1 VISDVISFSPRAG
14 IGNRA
19 VQLGWVLLPLRTFL
33 AVVYLYGGV
42 SKIADRRF
50 LSGDSPTS
58 MHASVLAVRGTSPIG
73 GLLGPVVD
81 HSFAFGL
88 PLAIGELAVGVG
100 LLLGLWTRLAA
111 VGGMILAL
119 SLWLTV
125 SWDASPWF
133 TSADLVYLFAFTPLL
148 IAGAGGVLSLDGWL
162 DRMAG
167 AHPGRAED
175 RTRRS
180 FVTGGV
186 VAATM
191 ALLGVSSLFRRSNS
205 TPSLARPTPSAAAA
219 DLVQASAV
227 PVGGAKQ
234 VKDPASGDP
243 VWVLQLVAGHFT
255 ACDAVCPHQGCTVDF
270 VSARDGFSC
279 PCHGS
284 HFAADGSRLSGPAPR
299 GLATLPVALVDG
311 GVRRT

>member
-1 VISDVISFSPRAG
+1 MQV
-14 IGNRA
+14 
-19 VQLGWVLLPLRTFL
+19 GWVLLPLRAFI
-33 AVVYLYGGV
+33 AFVYLYGGI

-73 GLLGPVVD
+73 GLLGPVAD

-88 PLAIGELAVGVG
+88 PLAIGELAVGLG
-100 LLLGLWTRLAA
+100 LALGLWTRLAA
-111 VGGMILAL
+111 LGGMILAL

-125 SWDASPWF
+125 SWGASPWF

-162 DRMAG
+162 AGMAR
-167 AHPGRAED
+167 AHPGRGED
-175 RTRRS
+175 RTRRW

-186 VAATM
+186 VAGAM
-191 ALLGVSSLFRRSNS
+191 ALLGVSSLFRRSTRTMS
-205 TPSLARPTPSAAAA
+205 VARRTPSGAAA
-219 DLVQASAV
+219 DLVQAAAV

-243 VWVLQLVAGHFT
+243 VWVLQLLAGHFT
-255 ACDAVCPHQGCTVDF
+255 ACDAICPHQGCTVDF

-284 HFAADGSRLSGPAPR
+284 QFAVDGSRLSGPAPR

-311 GVRRT
+311 SVRRT

>member
-1 VISDVISFSPRAG
+1 MIADVPSFFPPVGVAGRASQ
-14 IGNRA
+14 
-19 VQLGWVLLPLRTFL
+19 VGWALIPLRAFI

-58 MHASVLAVRGTSPIG
+58 MRASVLAVRATSPIG
-73 GLLGPVVD
+73 GLLGPVAQ

-88 PLAIGELAVGVG
+88 PLAIGELAVGLG
-100 LLLGLWTRLAA
+100 MLLGVWTRIAA
-111 VGGMILAL
+111 LGGMLLAL

-125 SWDASPWF
+125 SWGASPWF

-148 IAGAGGVLSLDGWL
+148 IAGAGGVLSVDGWL
-162 DRMAG
+162 ARMAR

-175 RTRRS
+175 RSRRS
-180 FVTGGV
+180 FVTGAV
-186 VAATM
+186 VVGAI

-205 TPSLARPTPSAAAA
+205 STSRTRPAPSGAAA
-219 DLVQASAV
+219 DLVQAAAV

-234 VKDPASGDP
+234 VHDPASGDP

-299 GLATLPVALVDG
+299 GLATLPVALIDG
-311 GVRRT
+311 SIRRT